1 VPENEGTN
9 WKVPGSWGG
18 RGLKFAILI
27 FVMLARRNERWT
39 GDGKDNN
46 GSRIG
51 RERQA
56 FEAPV
61 HIIDRVVGRT
71 DHQP

>member
-1 VPENEGTN
+1 
-9 WKVPGSWGG
+9 
-18 RGLKFAILI
+18 
-27 FVMLARRNERWT
+27 MLARRNERWT

-61 HIIDRVVGRT
+61 YIID
-71 DHQP
+71 